1 MSFSVGKA
9 RWFEHHVKWYWC
21 QASAKYTHLHG
32 ANTDTSTTALEIWTW
47 YHEAKWWLD
56 FPGEWCQ
63 LCAMQWY
70 DGGELAG
77 SSGSHHLHRVVQ
89 GPHTAR
95 QNRSAL
101 PWKHC
106 TCMAHLQWNFCI
118 MDTLNHNE
126 LWQGLVSAHLALF
139 PGLLSIQCLI
149 LVKQHTWEFIPR
161 LLISLTHPSLRL
173 HKADKT
179 LKCTRV

>member
-1 MSFSVGKA
+1 MA
-9 RWFEHHVKWYWC
+9 
-21 QASAKYTHLHG
+21 
-32 ANTDTSTTALEIWTW
+32 ANTDTSTTALEMWTW
-47 YHEAKWWLD
+47 YHEAKCLTLKTGS
-56 FPGEWCQ
+56 FLLVIRLCSVCVPGEWCQ

-77 SSGSHHLHRVVQ
+77 SSGGHHLHRVVQ